1 MDYNEFLAR
10 KALRVEAVGFDA
22 LPFAVDLF
30 PFQRDIVALACK
42 LGRFCIW
49 ADCGMGKTAMQ
60 LEWARQV
67 CEHTGGRV
75 LVLAPLAVSHQTVR
89 EAEKFGIT
97 GVAFAARPGDTDA
110 RSVVT
115 NYQKRSHFDPAQFGG
130 ILRY

>member
-1 MDYNEFLAR
+1 MDYSEFLAR

-22 LPFAVDLF
+22 QPFAVDLF

-75 LVLAPLAVSHQTVR
+75 LILAPLAVSHQT
-89 EAEKFGIT
+89 
-97 GVAFAARPGDTDA
+97 AFARIAPLLWLRAGTDM
-110 RSVVT
+110 RLCT
-115 NYQKRSHFDPAQFGG
+115 TDG
-130 ILRY
+130 LRHASC